1 MHAHAHM
8 PTLCVHRDTC
18 AHRYGCSHTRARAR
32 TRSSPAATPS
42 ALHWPRLP
50 RGPPYVSITD
60 PGFSLSGWVAWLG
73 HILASVGRRSGRPG
87 AVAQGTRGSHS
98 RRPETQD
105 GTCFPAP
112 STGSSPGRQRPA
124 LSPATMPV
132 ASAKPCLLTPSHVS
146 FVGTHTVR
154 DSCVTL
160 GSGPTVLCLSLPTCQ
175 EGAVTYLHHE
185 CRDSTG
191 LPPERTPGPHF
202 LAVITMSGL
211 SSVPPGTPAPGGQGC
226 PRPALCFPPHPER
239 CPPHGWCSATIC

>member
-1 MHAHAHM
+1 MHAHAHT

-18 AHRYGCSHTRARAR
+18 AHRYGCSHTRARTDTLLSCCCTLR
-32 TRSSPAATPS
+32 S
-42 ALHWPRLP
+42 ALAPPATRPALCVHHGPWVQPFRVGSLARPRP
-50 RGPPYVSITD
+50 GQRG
-60 PGFSLSGWVAWLG
+60 LQE
-73 HILASVGRRSGRPG
+73 GRPG

-191 LPPERTPGPHF
+191 LPPERTPGPH
-202 LAVITMSGL
+202 LLGVITMSGL

-226 PRPALCFPPHPER
+226 PRPALCFSPHPER
-239 CPPHGWCSATIC
+239 CPLHGWCSATIC